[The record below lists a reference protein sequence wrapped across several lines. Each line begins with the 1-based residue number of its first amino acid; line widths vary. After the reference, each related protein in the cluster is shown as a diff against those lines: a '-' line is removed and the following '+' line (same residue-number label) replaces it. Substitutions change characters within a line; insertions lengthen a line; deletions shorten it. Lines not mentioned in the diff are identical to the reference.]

1 MMKPSQQ
8 LKTFQTGFTRVTD
21 PVRAD
26 VANPCKIRCLD
37 VGGDCFITATTNGQL
52 QTMATSSYD
61 SPSPTPQ
68 PPLGRNQKPKRVR
81 AAPGPLEY
89 KI

>member
-26 VANPCKIRCLD
+26 VAKRHEMRRFEI
-37 VGGDCFITATTNGQL
+37 GGDCSITATTKGKL
-52 QTMATSSYD
+52 KTMATSSYD
-61 SPSPTPQ
+61 SPSPTLE
-68 PPLGRNQKPKRVR
+68 PPLGRNEKPMRVR
-81 AAPGPLEY
+81 AAPGPLEH